1 MSAGLDLEQRYRR
14 VLRLLPGYYR
24 EAWEQDMVAAFLD
37 TWMTGDPDEDSVTM
51 EFDRPGWREVVSVAA
66 LAVRLYLGGVG
77 AAGRYFAWG
86 QAVRQAV
93 LALVLVHAMVSLNAL
108 VFLTWSRRL
117 FGLPAPPASL
127 TAATPDGIWP
137 SVWYAGYYAWIVVF
151 VVLVLGHYRAAR
163 VIAVLAIIPDLIRLL
178 DGQFTD
184 RFTAAPIG
192 PWAFWILLNFVPVL
206 AMTAFHRNAPP
217 VARRPWLLALPASYL
232 LVAVPELVL
241 QATGNAAWLPDP
253 SGLFC
258 LLVTLACLVHA
269 PRALSRLTA
278 GSGVWSLT
286 LALLAAVI
294 GAYRIASIG
303 DYRHDPHLIAV
314 SLAELL
320 ILAVAVALVL
330 SDAIRTQAAT
340 SARPLLG

>member
-1 MSAGLDLEQRYRR
+1 VVRGL
-14 VLRLLPGYYR
+14 LRL
-24 EAWEQDMVAAFLD
+24 
-37 TWMTGDPDEDSVTM
+37 
-51 EFDRPGWREVVSVAA
+51 DRG
-66 LAVRLYLGGVG
+66 
-77 AAGRYFAWG
+77 
-86 QAVRQAV
+86 
-93 LALVLVHAMVSLNAL
+93 
-108 VFLTWSRRL
+108 
-117 FGLPAPPASL
+117 
-127 TAATPDGIWP
+127 
-137 SVWYAGYYAWIVVF
+137 
-151 VVLVLGHYRAAR
+151 AAR